1 MGSLQHCSYAVVNG
15 DRPVPTLVRD
25 DSRTSAPGCDAP
37 VAISVTCAGVAT
49 VLAVDAGTTSVR
61 TLAFDELGEVVA
73 VAHRPLAQ
81 RFPRPGWVEQD
92 PEEIWA
98 HVAGTLAEVATS
110 LAADGETVAAIGLAN
125 QRETAVAWDRR
136 TGRPLHDAIVWQ
148 DRRTAARC
156 EELAGAGLLPLVRER
171 TGLVLDPYFSATK
184 FEWLL
189 RDGGVRARGAR
200 GDGDLALG
208 TVDAW
213 LLFRL
218 TGGAVFATDVSNA
231 SRTMLF
237 DIRSRSWT
245 PELCEAFGVPLGALA
260 EVRPSCGRFGRIE
273 LDGPLGSIEALAG
286 VPVGGVVGDQ
296 QAALFGQACVD
307 PGMAK
312 VTYGTGSFLLVH
324 AGRSCPAPHDGL
336 LTTVAW
342 DLGGHE
348 SRPGHADVAY
358 ALEGSTFVAG
368 AAVQWLRDALG
379 IVERSEDLGPLAA
392 SVPDSSGVVVVP
404 AFTGLGSPWWD
415 PHARGIVTG
424 ITRGVGRAHLAR
436 AVVEAMAF
444 GVRDMVDAVADALG
458 VPVPQL
464 RADGGASAMDL
475 LLQLQADQLQRPVVR
490 SRCIEST
497 ALGAAM
503 LAGRAEGVWGSVEEL
518 AARWEPDLECVPAVG
533 REHADLAH
541 VAWLR
546 AVERARGWARSVP

>member
-1 MGSLQHCSYAVVNG
+1 
-15 DRPVPTLVRD
+15 
-25 DSRTSAPGCDAP
+25 
-37 VAISVTCAGVAT
+37 VAT

-61 TLAFDELGEVVA
+61 TLAFDESGAVVA
-73 VAHRPLAQ
+73 VASRPVTQ
-81 RFPRPGWVEQD
+81 RFPKPGWVEQD
-92 PEEIWA
+92 PEEIWSL
-98 HVAGTLAEVATS
+98 VAATLAEVAAR
-110 LAADGETVAAIGLAN
+110 LGGAGGAVAAIGITN
-125 QRETAVAWDRR
+125 QRETAIAWDRR

-156 EELAGAGLLPLVRER
+156 EALADAGLLPLVRER

-189 RDGGVRARGAR
+189 REGGVDAGV
-200 GDGDLALG
+200 DLALG

-218 TGGAVFATDVSNA
+218 TGGAAFATDVSNA

-237 DIRSRSWT
+237 DIRALAWT
-245 PELCEAFGVPLGALA
+245 AELCAEFGVPVTALP
-260 EVRPSCGRFGRIE
+260 EVRPSCGRFGTVAE
-273 LDGPLGSIEALAG
+273 GAGALGSIGALAG
-286 VPVGGVVGDQ
+286 VPVGAVAGDQ

-324 AGRSCPAPHDGL
+324 AGQACPAPHQGL

-368 AAVQWLRDALG
+368 AAIQWLRDALG
-379 IVERSEDLGPLAA
+379 VVERSEDVGPLAS
-392 SVPDSSGVVVVP
+392 SVPDAGGLVVVP
-404 AFTGLGSPWWD
+404 AFAGLGSPWWD
-415 PHARGIVTG
+415 PHARGVVTG
-424 ITRGVGRAHLAR
+424 ITRGLGRAHLAR

-444 GVRDMVDAVADALG
+444 GVRDMLDAVTDALG
-458 VPVPQL
+458 APIPQL
-464 RADGGASAMDL
+464 RVDGGASAMEL
-475 LLQLQADQLQRPVVR
+475 LLQLQADQLQLPVVR
-490 SRCIEST
+490 PRCIEST

-518 AARWEPDLECVPAVG
+518 ASRWEPDVECLPGAG
-533 REHADLAH
+533 RELADLAYA
-541 VAWLR
+541 AWLR
-546 AVERARGWARSVP
+546 AVERARGWA